1 MGLCIFCSQ
10 VVAVIACNQRNA
22 GFFTEVDEIPVDDF
36 LFRHPCG
43 LKFQEEIILAEDV
56 AILHCSL
63 LGPGITGGQQ
73 MGCHLS
79 M

>member
-1 MGLCIFCSQ
+1 MGLRIFCFQ
-10 VVAVIACNQRNA
+10 VVAVIGCNQRNA
-22 GFFTEVDEIPVDDF
+22 GFFTEVDEITVDNF
-36 LFRHPCG
+36 LLCHTVG
-43 LKFQEEIILAEDV
+43 LQFQEKIITAEDV

-63 LGPGITGGQQ
+63 FGPGITGSQQ